1 MPDMPGI
8 LWYGDNLRVLR
19 ESVADN
25 SVDLVYLDP
34 PFNSNRNYNLIHK
47 GSEAQEHAFV
57 DTWKYDDAAD
67 AAYRE
72 LVGTPGAL
80 KGIFEAFRGLL
91 YERDSGTLA
100 YLCMMAPRLVE
111 LHRVLKATG
120 SLYLHCDPTASHYLK
135 IILDAIFGTGN
146 FRNEIIWK
154 RNAAKSNASTRLPSN
169 HDLILMYGKSAVTK
183 WNQIHEPY
191 DESKLDEKTSSQ
203 YKFRDSS
210 GRLYS
215 LGSLDSP
222 ADNRPNLTYEFLGVT
237 RVWRWTRDRMQKA
250 YDEGLVVQTKLGTVP
265 RFKRYLD
272 EQKGRLIDDVW
283 TDIPHSGAQAAE
295 RMGYPTQKP
304 LKLLERIISAS
315 SNPGDIVLDPFCGCG
330 TTVEAAERLGRK
342 WIGIDVAL
350 RAVDIIKERLDKNF
364 PGKKVYIEKGEPHD
378 LASALRLAKS
388 DEYDFQ
394 WWAVRKL
401 GGRPPKGV
409 RKKGGDK
416 GVDGEILFREPGP
429 DGAIKRCLV
438 SVKANKGTPGAVRE
452 LYGTIV
458 QEKAACGI
466 LVTAEKPSDGLR
478 KVARDFGG
486 DTHPLIQCVSAED
499 FFDPKFRTNMILFKG
514 YNVTAITQPTFDEM
528 IDMLEGLGST

>member
-1 MPDMPGI
+1 
-8 LWYGDNLRVLR
+8 
-19 ESVADN
+19 
-25 SVDLVYLDP
+25 
-34 PFNSNRNYNLIHK
+34 
-47 GSEAQEHAFV
+47 
-57 DTWKYDDAAD
+57 
-67 AAYRE
+67 
-72 LVGTPGAL
+72 
-80 KGIFEAFRGLL
+80 
-91 YERDSGTLA
+91 
-100 YLCMMAPRLVE
+100 
-111 LHRVLKATG
+111 
-120 SLYLHCDPTASHYLK
+120 
-135 IILDAIFGTGN
+135 
-146 FRNEIIWK
+146 
-154 RNAAKSNASTRLPSN
+154 
-169 HDLILMYGKSAVTK
+169 
-183 WNQIHEPY
+183 
-191 DESKLDEKTSSQ
+191 
-203 YKFRDSS
+203 
-210 GRLYS
+210 
-215 LGSLDSP
+215 
-222 ADNRPNLTYEFLGVT
+222 
-237 RVWRWTRDRMQKA
+237 MQKA

-283 TDIPHSGAQAAE
+283 TDIPPIGAQAAE

-342 WIGIDVAL
+342 WIGIDIAL

-364 PGKKVYIEKGEPHD
+364 AGKKIYIEKGEPND
-378 LASALRLAKS
+378 LASALRLANS